1 MPIPCLHAKV
11 ASSRA
16 VCVIWIL
23 ARPIWEALHRYGMA
37 LKSHISPL
45 QSYSV
50 RVTRFPWGLSFW
62 PFGNWNSP
70 PSTFQLKSGDWSN
83 IYITFVEILSI
94 EPNKRMIFLQR
105 AFYSS
110 ILHPSSMG
118 IIREKP
124 RNIIRFCLKGTSTL
138 ENVPLV
144 NSHASQPS

>member
-1 MPIPCLHAKV
+1 MPIPRLHAKV

-37 LKSHISPL
+37 LKSHIWPL

-70 PSTFQLKSGDWSN
+70 PSTFQLKSGDCSN

-94 EPNKRMIFLQR
+94 EPNKRMIFLQW

-124 RNIIRFCLKGTSTL
+124 GNIIRFCLKGTSTL